1 MCDSA
6 SAAAEPTI
14 IDLASL
20 AGGLKL
26 KNIKVKAMARTAAEN
41 RSPSHRYVPTSSFS
55 SLKSSKTAQKT

>member
-41 RSPSHRYVPTSSFS
+41 PLSVPSLRPYVFFLFS
-55 SLKSSKTAQKT
+55 